1 MTWFYLH
8 CLAAVVVLI
17 ADARGT
23 LEPSIID
30 FEKKVGLYVEPEKQT
45 ELEDEREGR

>member
-17 ADARGT
+17 ADAKGT
-23 LEPSIID
+23 LEPSIIA

-45 ELEDEREGR
+45 ELENEREGR

>member
-17 ADARGT
+17 ADAKGT
-23 LEPSIID
+23 LEQSIIA

-45 ELEDEREGR
+45 ELEDERERR